1 MENQEVGVADNYKDF
16 DAAVVEDDALEFT
29 MMGKNYTLSAQLPA
43 KVILT
48 QMRHM
53 DETGVVPTSVIPEWL
68 EALLGKDIL
77 DELLNKGAT
86 WPALEELLNWLL
98 TKYGIAGGEVE
109 VEEGEDSPK

>member
-1 MENQEVGVADNYKDF
+1 MADNYKDF

>member
-1 MENQEVGVADNYKDF
+1 MADNYKDF
-16 DAAVVEDDALEFT
+16 DAAVEAEDVLEFT
-29 MMGKNYTLSAQLPA
+29 LMGKNYQLSSQLPA

-53 DETGVVPTSVIPEWL
+53 DESGVVPTSVIPEWL
-68 EALLGKDIL
+68 EALLGAEVL
-77 DELLNKGAT
+77 NELLEKGAT

-109 VEEGEDSPK
+109 IEEGEDSPK

>member
-1 MENQEVGVADNYKDF
+1 VADNYKDF
-16 DAAVVEDDALEFT
+16 DAAVEAEDILKFT
-29 MMGKNYTLSAQLPA
+29 MMGKDYELSSQLPA

-68 EALLGKDIL
+68 EALLGKKVL
-77 DELLNKGAT
+77 DELLEKGAT
-86 WPALEELLNWLL
+86 WPALEGLLNWLL

-109 VEEGEDSPK
+109 IEEGEDSPK